1 MAENQNIEWKES
13 WRDEYLKWIC
23 GFANAQGGK
32 IYIGKNDAG
41 RVVGIKGAKKLLEDI
56 PNKVRDTMGITV
68 DVNLYTENGFDYI
81 EICVTP
87 SLYPVSYRG
96 EFHYRTGS
104 TKQQLTGLAL
114 AQFIMNKSG
123 IRWEDSIVDNITL
136 DDVDEESIKIFKR
149 EALKSHRMKRDELDV
164 SNEELL
170 TKLNLMDGGKFR
182 RSGVLLFTNKPDKAQ
197 SGFYVKVGK
206 FGKGSD
212 LQYQDVF
219 EGSLINTADKIVDV
233 IFLKYLK
240 AKITYEHDRRVET
253 YPYDR
258 DAIREAIYNALV
270 HNFYMDAAPIQIR
283 ISDEDLI
290 IYNSCILPEG
300 WTIDTLIS
308 SHKSMPYNPSIAGV
322 FYRAGYIENWGR
334 GITKIYEACEGLGAP
349 KPEYAIIGYGISV
362 RFPALQSAIISAPN
376 VQAEHLDEHLDDS
389 LENKI
394 LIAFRDNPTINY
406 NELELLLGVSR
417 SSLRRSIKK
426 LTDEERVVR
435 IGGKRFGHW
444 QIQD

>member
-1 MAENQNIEWKES
+1 M
-13 WRDEYLKWIC
+13 
-23 GFANAQGGK
+23 
-32 IYIGKNDAG
+32 
-41 RVVGIKGAKKLLEDI
+41 EDI
-56 PNKVRDTMGITV
+56 PNKIRDTMGITA
-68 DVNLYTENGFDYI
+68 DVNLYTENNLDYI
-81 EICVTP
+81 EIVVAP
-87 SLYPVSYRG
+87 SAYPISYRG

-123 IRWEDSIVDNITL
+123 VRWEDTFVDGVTL
-136 DDVDEESIKIFKR
+136 DDIDEESVKIFRR
-149 EALKSHRMKRDELDV
+149 EAKKSKRMTAEDLNV
-164 SNEELL
+164 STEELL
-170 TKLNLMDGGKFR
+170 NKLNVYEDGKLR
-182 RSGVLLFTNKPDKAQ
+182 KSGVLLFTDLPMKAQ

-270 HNFYMDAAPIQIR
+270 HNFYLEGAPIQIR
-283 ISDEDLI
+283 ISDDDLI
-290 IYNSCILPEG
+290 IYNSCLLPEG
-300 WTIDTLIS
+300 WTIDSLADAHRSI
-308 SHKSMPYNPSIAGV
+308 PYNPTIASV

-334 GITKIYEACEGLGAP
+334 GITKIYEACENLGAP
-349 KPEYAIIGYGISV
+349 KPEYNILGYGISV
-362 RFPALQSAIISAPN
+362 RFPALQTAIIDAPKLQN
-376 VQAEHLDEHLDDS
+376 EALDEALDDS
-389 LENKI
+389 LEHRML
-394 LIAFRDNPTINY
+394 LIFREYPDITQTDLAVKLN
-406 NELELLLGVSR
+406 VSR
-417 SSLRRSIKK
+417 TTIQREIKA
-426 LTDEERVVR
+426 LVDSGRIVR